1 VVEQG
6 VEAMWKQSGTSARAV
21 HARKPPVYRHLWH
34 VRGMWRQFLKTKTC
48 FITNFF
54 ADVRCQSFCHIHLTS
69 DNFLAYLRY
78 LSENQ
83 VLVHTNSEESCTKIW
98 KTGEKRRIFAM
109 SKRNNDRK

>member
-54 ADVRCQSFCHIHLTS
+54 ADVRRQSFCHILI
-69 DNFLAYLRY
+69 DLLFFPRFACYFRIYLY
-78 LSENQ
+78 FCSGIYKEFNYD
-83 VLVHTNSEESCTKIW
+83 TDSIEY
-98 KTGEKRRIFAM
+98 
-109 SKRNNDRK
+109 

>member
-1 VVEQG
+1 VERPRAPSTLANRLSIG
-6 VEAMWKQSGTSARAV
+6 ISGMFVECG
-21 HARKPPVYRHLWH
+21 
-34 VRGMWRQFLKTKTC
+34 GNFLKTKTC

-98 KTGEKRRIFAM
+98 KTDNNHRIFAM
-109 SKRNNDRK
+109 SKDNNDRK